1 MKALKTFVR
10 HGKTYMQG
18 QEIALAEIPEAH
30 RQILVKQ
37 GYIEIPAEP
46 VKRGRKPKGETK

>member
-1 MKALKTFVR
+1 
-10 HGKTYMQG
+10 MQG